1 MVSRYRRHSDGEKK
15 KKKANQKKDFRK
27 LQHSSP
33 KNFSIKGQIINMLGF
48 EGHMVPVTTIQFW
61 CCSTKTD
68 IDNK

>member
-1 MVSRYRRHSDGEKK
+1 MVSRYRRHSDREK

-27 LQHSSP
+27 LQHSSL
-33 KNFSIKGQIINMLGF
+33 KNFSIKGQIINILGF
-48 EGHMVPVTTIQFW
+48 EGYMVPVTTIHFW